1 MEKIRII
8 TDAVLTAL
16 VIECQN
22 IWENDYECKYQ
33 GFGRSQLGP
42 GTMKFDRKMQTMKKI
57 TKLKFLLYPYGESK
71 PEM

>member
-16 VIECQN
+16 VIQYQN
-22 IWENDYECKYQ
+22 IWKNYYECKYQ
-33 GFGRSQLGP
+33 GFGRRWLGT
-42 GTMKFDRKMQTMKKI
+42 GTLEFDRKAQTMKKI

-71 PEM
+71 P